1 MTQFSRQQKLALA
14 LTSAGSQRALARQL
28 GVSHQQVGRWLREGE
43 PLHIDAHGNI
53 PTNKDGSPKVFG
65 EIPEWVDEP
74 LNWAFAVH
82 KEITRDQARLDGF
95 PYNETA
101 PIYLERRFLSSGA
114 SDWFNTKRKAIL
126 YANHQHGA
134 KWQRTHQIE
143 FAEGI
148 GYRVRKLGDRVISGA
163 TEFIRQDLREKW
175 VRGMVAS
182 EAFYKINIRSIVDL
196 KHYFERAATDEIES
210 GRRTNISKK
219 RLTYEIS
226 QAWINKEYTQHGRI
240 IDRAMPFPIYTMSED
255 ARPGNNPWDTA
266 AAIEEMLRYKHSTA
280 TGFPGTH
287 FADEYLLQ
295 LLPANYVH
303 PDNKPKPA
311 RKSRVASK
319 RKSTKRRK

>member
-1 MTQFSRQQKLALA
+1 MTQFTRQQKLALA

-43 PLHIDAHGNI
+43 HISIDAHGNI
-53 PTNKDGSPKVFG
+53 PTNKNGTPKLFG
-65 EIPEWVDEP
+65 LIPEWIDEH
-74 LNWAFAVH
+74 LDWAFSLH
-82 KEITRDQARLDGF
+82 KEITREQAYADSF
-95 PYNETA
+95 PYNATA
-101 PIYLERRFLSSGA
+101 PIYLERRYLSSGA
-114 SDWFNTKRKAIL
+114 SEWYNSKRAAITHARR
-126 YANHQHGA
+126 YHGETW
-134 KWQRTHQIE
+134 KKTHALEFIE
-143 FAEGI
+143 GV

-163 TEFIRQDLREKW
+163 TEFIRDDLRQKW

-210 GRRTNISKK
+210 GRRSNITKK

-226 QAWINKEYTQHGRI
+226 QAWINKEYRERGRI

-255 ARPGNNPWDTA
+255 ARPGNDPWQTA
-266 AAIEEMLRYKHSTA
+266 AAIEEMLQYKHSTA

-303 PDNKPKPA
+303 PDNRSKPA
-311 RKSRVASK
+311 RKGRVAPK
-319 RKSTKRRK
+319 RKSTSRRK